1 MNYTVVYRGR
11 TIGSVDLVPTELPPG
26 PVNSGLSDRGE
37 WHTGLLT
44 VSAAYAD
51 VRPEL
56 RGLANEIAASA
67 GATGEVIRERLLS
80 WKQRYAEN
88 GLRLQDAAGQVVEA
102 ADLVVMDYGADGAT
116 GGTDP
121 FVLLGALMPR
131 PR

>member
-1 MNYTVVYRGR
+1 
-11 TIGSVDLVPTELPPG
+11 
-26 PVNSGLSDRGE
+26 
-37 WHTGLLT
+37 

-102 ADLVVMDYGADGAT
+102 ADLVVMDYGSDGIM
-116 GGTDP
+116 GGNGP

-131 PR
+131 PG